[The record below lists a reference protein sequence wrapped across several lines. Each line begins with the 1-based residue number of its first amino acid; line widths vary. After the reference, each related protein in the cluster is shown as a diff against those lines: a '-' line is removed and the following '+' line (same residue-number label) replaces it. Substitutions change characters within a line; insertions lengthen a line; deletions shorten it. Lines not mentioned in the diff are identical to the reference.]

1 MQTVPERERAAAF
14 PHRQKIKEESIMK
27 KWAKG
32 LSCAMAICLLTS
44 GIGLAA
50 AEGTSSTGTRMPN
63 GYMSGLKEGA
73 KNGLSNGLRSG
84 LKNGAT
90 NGLKN
95 GSVNG
100 MAGGLKDGAKN
111 GLTNGLKNGLVNGN
125 QKGKK
130 I

>member
-50 AEGTSSTGTRMPN
+50 AEGASSTGTRMPN
-63 GYMSGLKEGA
+63 GYMSGLKD
-73 KNGLSNGLRSG
+73 
-84 LKNGAT
+84 
-90 NGLKN
+90 